1 MKLGDLIRKYRE
13 QHDLSQRQFAISCGL
28 SNGYISM
35 LEKGRNPKTGRPV
48 TPTLLQLKQLASG
61 MGTTMMDM
69 LERVD
74 DMPVDLATEANMFSG
89 IKLPAPGAGD
99 GHDDSIDIE
108 IATLILQ
115 LSSDKKRE
123 AVNYLRYLVERE
135 DKRVD

>member
-1 MKLGDLIRKYRE
+1 MIKQVVKEVKNTDTGAITTIDPV
-13 QHDLSQRQFAISCGL
+13 QVRQVIS
-28 SNGYISM
+28 
-35 LEKGRNPKTGRPV
+35 
-48 TPTLLQLKQLASG
+48 KQTAN
-61 MGTTMMDM
+61 TMMDM

>member
-1 MKLGDLIRKYRE
+1 MKLGDLIREYRE
-13 QHDLSQRQFAISCGL
+13 QHDLSQRQFAMSCGL

-35 LEKGRNPKTGRPV
+35 LERGRNPKTERPV
-48 TPTLLQLKQLASG
+48 TPTLQQLKKLADG

-74 DMPVDLATEANMFSG
+74 DMPVDIATEARDLSG
-89 IKLPAPGAGD
+89 IKVSTPGAEG
-99 GHDDSIDIE
+99 GHSDSIDIE

-115 LSSDKKRE
+115 LSSEKKRE

-135 DKRVD
+135 DG